1 MKSLLIFLD
10 LILLLVSRF
19 HFDLQMLWHLWNLQ
33 SLQFFWNYL
42 HHFLDFVNYLLQIFK
57 FLTLLILIDS
67 KQKDLLIENLYN
79 LLYFKYSFAWLYWS
93 KLTVCFWNS
102 LEFVR
107 LIHLVYFHFRSF
119 LDVYFCFLNLPTRL
133 SLFVILQYQ
142 SLIHQLRL
150 LHN

>member
-57 FLTLLILIDS
+57 LLTLLVQIDS
-67 KQKDLLIENLYN
+67 KQKDLLIKNLYN

-119 LDVYFCFLNLPTRL
+119 LDVYFCFLNLTTRL

>member
-1 MKSLLIFLD
+1 VKSLLIFLD

-42 HHFLDFVNYLLQIFK
+42 HHFLDFVNYLLQKFK
-57 FLTLLILIDS
+57 LLTLLVQINS
-67 KQKDLLIENLYN
+67 KQNDLLIENLYK
-79 LLYFKYSFAWLYWS
+79 LLYFKHSFAWLCWS

-102 LEFVR
+102 LAFVR

-119 LDVYFCFLNLPTRL
+119 LDVYFCFLNLPSRL

>member
-1 MKSLLIFLD
+1 VKSLLIFLD

-119 LDVYFCFLNLPTRL
+119 LDVYFCFLNLPTHL

>member
-33 SLQFFWNYL
+33 SLLFFWNYL

-57 FLTLLILIDS
+57 LLTLLVQIDS

-79 LLYFKYSFAWLYWS
+79 LLYFKHSFAWLYWS

-107 LIHLVYFHFRSF
+107 LILLVYFHFRSF

-133 SLFVILQYQ
+133 NLFVILQYQ